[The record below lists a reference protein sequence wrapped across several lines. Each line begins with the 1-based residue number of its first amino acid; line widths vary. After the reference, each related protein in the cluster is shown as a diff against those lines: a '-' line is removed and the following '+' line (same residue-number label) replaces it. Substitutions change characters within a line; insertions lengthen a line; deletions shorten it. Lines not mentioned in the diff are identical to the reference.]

1 MTTRPLQPVSRQHG
15 QVERI
20 RQNWEDMLR
29 VPGSLTTG
37 KVRAY
42 DLLRMMTSG
51 DRMTGLGDAF
61 ANYGRIFKTLHLL
74 QFIDSSRE
82 RDFHVRGPSR

>member
-61 ANYGRIFKTLHLL
+61 ANYACRP
-74 QFIDSSRE
+74 
-82 RDFHVRGPSR
+82 VRAGECGPSGPARARHP